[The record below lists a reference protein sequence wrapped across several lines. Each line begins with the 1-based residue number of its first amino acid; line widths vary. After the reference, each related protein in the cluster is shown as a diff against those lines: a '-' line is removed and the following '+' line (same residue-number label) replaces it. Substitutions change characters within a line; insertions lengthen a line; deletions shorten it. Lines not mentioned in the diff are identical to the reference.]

1 MYLLIAKV
9 INIVK
14 CRHRA
19 VAASLLLSTSLGLSL
34 FAWSVS
40 AAEEASPTPAETLVF
55 GVVPQQ
61 AASTLAKAWG
71 PLLKQ
76 LSQNAKIDLRFAT
89 APDIPTFEA
98 RLAKGEYDVAYMNP
112 HHYTQFHQSQGYQAL
127 VKEQDKKLKG
137 IIVVAKDASFKS
149 LNDLAG
155 ETIAFPA
162 PGAFAASMIP
172 RANLKQRSIDFK
184 PQYVGSHDSV
194 YLAVS
199 QGLFNA
205 GGGVGRTFNN
215 LPIATQSKLR
225 ILWTTPKYT
234 PHAIAVH
241 PRISALTRKI
251 LIAELMALSQ
261 SEIGLSLLNNLGFK
275 RLEPAVDSDWDDVR
289 ALELQQLLVPVI
301 DETSLQEKR

>member
-1 MYLLIAKV
+1 MCLLIGKAKNV
-9 INIVK
+9 LVYGKSAI
-14 CRHRA
+14 
-19 VAASLLLSTSLGLSL
+19 AASLLFG
-34 FAWSVS
+34 SVLVVSPLAVGAS
-40 AAEEASPTPAETLVF
+40 AAESQTATPTETLVF

-71 PLLKQ
+71 PLLKEV
-76 LSQNAKIDLRFAT
+76 SQNAKIDLRFAT

-112 HHYTQFHQSQGYQAL
+112 YHYAQFHQSQGYQVL
-127 VKEQDKKLKG
+127 VKEKDKKLKG
-137 IIVVAKDASFKS
+137 IIVVAKDASFQNLKA
-149 LNDLAG
+149 LAG

-172 RANLKQRSIDFK
+172 RANLKQRNIDFK

-199 QGLFNA
+199 QGLFKA

-215 LPIATQSKLR
+215 LPIETQSKLR

-241 PRISALTRKI
+241 PRISAHTRKV
-251 LIAELMALSQ
+251 LITELMALSQ
-261 SEIGLSLLNNLGFK
+261 SEFGLSLLNNLGFK
-275 RLEPAVDSDWDDVR
+275 HLEAAADSDWDDVR
-289 ALELQQLLVPVI
+289 ALELDLLSVAVI
-301 DETSLQEKR
+301 DGTPLQEQR

>member
-1 MYLLIAKV
+1 MYLLLAEV

-14 CRHRA
+14 CSKSA
-19 VAASLLLSTSLGLSL
+19 VAARLLLSATLVFSLLV
-34 FAWSVS
+34 WSVN
-40 AAEEASPTPAETLVF
+40 AAEDAAQASAETLVF

-71 PLLKQ
+71 PLLKE
-76 LSQNAKIDLRFAT
+76 LSQNAKVDLRFAT

-98 RLAKGEYDVAYMNP
+98 RVAKGEYDVAYMNP
-112 HHYTQFHQSQGYQAL
+112 HHYAQFHQSQGYQAL
-127 VKEQDKKLKG
+127 VKEKDKKLKG
-137 IIVVAKDASFKS
+137 IIVVAKDASFQS
-149 LNDLAG
+149 LDDLAG

-172 RANLKQRSIDFK
+172 RASLKQRNIEFK

-215 LPIATQSKLR
+215 LPIETQSKLR

-241 PRISALTRKI
+241 PRVSAHTRKI
-251 LIAELMALSQ
+251 LIAELVALSQ
-261 SEIGLSLLNNLGFK
+261 SEFGRSLLNNLGFK

-289 ALELQQLLVPVI
+289 SLELDQLSVPII
-301 DETSLQEKR
+301 DETPLQEKR